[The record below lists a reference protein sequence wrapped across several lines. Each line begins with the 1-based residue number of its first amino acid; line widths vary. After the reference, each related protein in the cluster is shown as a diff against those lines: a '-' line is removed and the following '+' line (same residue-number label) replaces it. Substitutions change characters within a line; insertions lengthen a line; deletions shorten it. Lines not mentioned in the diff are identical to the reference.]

1 MQRVNREA
9 QLNIT
14 TTEVQ
19 PPKAQHVSVSE
30 DALIVDLAD
39 ARTISVPVEWYPRL
53 AHGTSDERNKWR
65 LIGEGEGIHWPDLDE
80 DISVEGLL
88 AGKSSAES
96 QRSFKQ
102 WLEAR
107 KKSAKNSD

>member
-1 MQRVNREA
+1 M
-9 QLNIT
+9 NIT
-14 TTEVQ
+14 TTEIQ

-30 DALIVDLAD
+30 DTLIVDLAD

-53 AHGTSDERNKWR
+53 AYGTPEERSRWR

-88 AGKSSAES
+88 AGKSSDES
-96 QRSFKQ
+96 QRSFKK

-107 KKSAKNSD
+107 KKPD